1 MPPPF
6 GPFAGAGRPR
16 GPPPFVVQILRAPL
30 TLNNIIA
37 LAITMSVRRSL
48 KAEALDAGRKP
59 CMMTS
64 DAAFSFLALI
74 FAMSIGHNVL
84 SVMRFHR
91 IRREVFGESMCA
103 ARRRWKQRGEIVLDE
118 EEMKARMEKF
128 REMGKRLPSIFIST
142 ADLFLAMVF
151 LGLFIWT
158 TLLAKKWGK
167 VELSVAY
174 SSIGALVACVF
185 NLIIGINGVKFWVR
199 QHKKQQESKLEE
211 ATNEH
216 VADVKEKLLSN

>member
-1 MPPPF
+1 
-6 GPFAGAGRPR
+6 
-16 GPPPFVVQILRAPL
+16 
-30 TLNNIIA
+30 
-37 LAITMSVRRSL
+37 
-48 KAEALDAGRKP
+48 
-59 CMMTS
+59 MMTS
-64 DAAFSFLALI
+64 DTAFSFLALI